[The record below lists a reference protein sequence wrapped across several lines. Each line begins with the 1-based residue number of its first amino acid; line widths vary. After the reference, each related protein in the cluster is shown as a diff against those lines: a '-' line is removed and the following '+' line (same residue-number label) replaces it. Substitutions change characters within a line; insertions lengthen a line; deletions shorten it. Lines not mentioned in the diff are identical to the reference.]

1 MPTRWYLEKKRE
13 HFYKQAKKDG
23 YRARSAFKLLQ
34 IQKRYGI
41 LKQGDTVVDLG
52 AAPGGWSQVVKEI
65 VGDEATVI
73 GIDLLQIQ
81 PIEGITFL
89 QGDMTEEESIQNI
102 LDLTDENNVDV
113 VISDMSPNISGNYSM
128 DQARS
133 IFLCEQALKTCDL
146 ILRPGGNFVC
156 KVFEGEDLPDLLK
169 EVKTKFKI
177 IKQFNPTASR
187 KTSSE
192 VYIIAKNFIKK

>member
-133 IFLCEQALKTCDL
+133 IFPVSYTH
-146 ILRPGGNFVC
+146 LRAH
-156 KVFEGEDLPDLLK
+156 E
-169 EVKTKFKI
+169 T
-177 IKQFNPTASR
+177 
-187 KTSSE
+187 
-192 VYIIAKNFIKK
+192 